1 MHKTLLAV
9 ACAAVIA
16 PGLAIAQDA
25 PEQDA
30 AQVWSGDAELAY
42 LMKRGNTRSQT
53 LTAKGNAERDGVDW
67 RHIAKLEASNAKQR
81 NNDTREDERTAERY
95 FGSYKL
101 DRKLDEANYIFN
113 VLTAEKDRFTGYDYE
128 ASYALGYGRRLL
140 DSERQRLDI
149 EAGPGYRW
157 RQYEEG
163 QQPAGESRK
172 EEDAIL
178 RLGLRYRLALSE
190 TAEFNEDLTTEIGED
205 STVTRATTSL
215 STRITGAFSLRVS
228 HVLRHTTDP
237 APDAKKTDQEIT
249 VGVVYKF

>member
-1 MHKTLLAV
+1 MHKTLLAA
-9 ACAAVIA
+9 ACAVAVL
-16 PGLAIAQDA
+16 PGFAMAQ
-25 PEQDA
+25 EA
-30 AQVWSGDAELAY
+30 ADETNVWSGDAELAY
-42 LMKRGNTRSQT
+42 LLKRGNTKSET
-53 LTAKGNAERDGVDW
+53 LSAKGNAERDGINW
-67 RHIAKLEASNAKQR
+67 RHIAKLEAANAQQR
-81 NNDTREDERTAERY
+81 NTSTREDERTAERY

-113 VLTAEKDRFTGYDYE
+113 VITAEKDRFTGYDYE
-128 ASYALGYGRRLL
+128 ASYALGYGRRMFDNDLH
-140 DSERQRLDI
+140 RLDI

-157 RQYEEG
+157 RQVERELVG
-163 QQPAGESRK
+163 PGESRK

-215 STRITGAFSLRVS
+215 TTRVTGSLSLRLS

-237 APDAKKTDQEIT
+237 APDAKKTDQEIL
-249 VGVVYKF
+249 VGIVYGF

>member
-1 MHKTLLAV
+1 MHKSLLAV
-9 ACAAVIA
+9 ACAAAVL
-16 PGLAIAQDA
+16 PGLALAQEAAEDA
-25 PEQDA
+25 RA
-30 AQVWSGDAELAY
+30 WSGDAELAY
-42 LMKRGNTRSQT
+42 LLKRGNTKSET
-53 LTAKGNAERDGVDW
+53 LSAKGNAERDGIDW
-67 RHIAKLEASNAKQR
+67 RHIIKLEAANAQQR
-81 NNDTREDERTAERY
+81 NTSTREDERTAERY

-128 ASYALGYGRRLL
+128 ASYALGYGRRMFDNDLH
-140 DSERQRLDI
+140 RLDI

-157 RQYEEG
+157 RQIEPG
-163 QQPAGESRK
+163 LVAPGESRK

-190 TAEFNEDLTTEIGED
+190 TAEFNEELTTEIGED

-215 STRITGAFSLRVS
+215 TTRVTGSLSLRLS

-237 APDAKKTDQEIT
+237 APDAKKSDQEIL
-249 VGVVYKF
+249 VGIVYGF

>member
-1 MHKTLLAV
+1 MHKTFLAAACAV
-9 ACAAVIA
+9 AVLPGFAMAQEAADEA
-16 PGLAIAQDA
+16 S
-25 PEQDA
+25 
-30 AQVWSGDAELAY
+30 VWSGDAELAY
-42 LMKRGNTRSQT
+42 LLKRGNTKSET
-53 LTAKGNAERDGVDW
+53 LSAKGNAERDGINW
-67 RHIAKLEASNAKQR
+67 RHIAKLEAANAQQR
-81 NNDTREDERTAERY
+81 NTSTREDERTAERY

-113 VLTAEKDRFTGYDYE
+113 VITAEKDRFTGYDYE
-128 ASYALGYGRRLL
+128 ASYALGYGRRMFDNDLH
-140 DSERQRLDI
+140 RLDI

-157 RQYEEG
+157 RQVERELVG
-163 QQPAGESRK
+163 PGESRK

-215 STRITGAFSLRVS
+215 TTRVTGSLSLRLS

-237 APDAKKTDQEIT
+237 APDAKKTDQEIL
-249 VGVVYKF
+249 VGIVYGF

>member
-1 MHKTLLAV
+1 MHKTLLAA
-9 ACAAVIA
+9 ACAAAIA
-16 PGLAIAQDA
+16 PGLASAQDA
-25 PEQDA
+25 AEDTQ
-30 AQVWSGDAELAY
+30 QGWNGDAELAY
-42 LMKRGNTRSQT
+42 LLKSGNTRSQT
-53 LTAKGNAERDGVDW
+53 LTAKANAERDSFNW
-67 RHIAKLEASNAKQR
+67 RNIAKLEASNAKQR

-101 DRKLDEANYIFN
+101 DRKLDDANYIFN

-128 ASYALGYGRRLL
+128 ASYALGYGRRIVENDLH
-140 DSERQRLDI
+140 RLDI

-172 EEDAIL
+172 EDDAIL

-190 TAEFNEDLTTEIGED
+190 TAEFNEDLTTEIGDD
-205 STVTRATTSL
+205 STVTRATTSVT
-215 STRITGAFSLRVS
+215 TRINGAFSLRLS

-249 VGVVYKF
+249 VGLVYKF